1 MKKDPIVEEIHKTRE
16 QIAREYDHDVNR
28 ILNHLR
34 KKEIENSDR
43 VVYKRDNNEQDN
55 SYQPT
60 SLTSTR
66 TLHPTSNSIDAPDLS
81 EAKSGVVTLKL

>member
-1 MKKDPIVEEIHKTRE
+1 MTGTLVMKNYPIVENIHKTRE

-43 VVYKRDNNEQDN
+43 VVYKKRSQ
-55 SYQPT
+55 
-60 SLTSTR
+60 R
-66 TLHPTSNSIDAPDLS
+66 AR
-81 EAKSGVVTLKL
+81 

>member
-1 MKKDPIVEEIHKTRE
+1 MTCTLVMKKDPIVEEIHKTRE

-43 VVYKRDNNEQDN
+43 VVYKKR
-55 SYQPT
+55 
-60 SLTSTR
+60 
-66 TLHPTSNSIDAPDLS
+66 
-81 EAKSGVVTLKL
+81 

>member
-16 QIAREYDHDVNR
+16 QIAREYDYDLNR

-43 VVYKRDNNEQDN
+43 VVYKKR
-55 SYQPT
+55 
-60 SLTSTR
+60 
-66 TLHPTSNSIDAPDLS
+66 
-81 EAKSGVVTLKL
+81 